1 MLKAPPPLWALALL
15 AASYFL
21 SELPAFA
28 GLPQWRS
35 HLAGPVLIALGASM
49 PIIAMLQF
57 RGAGTQILPTSEKN
71 DALVT
76 TGIYG
81 FTRNPMYVGVIL
93 VSLGVALWFGRLLMF
108 LAPLGVF
115 AITNFVL
122 IPFEEAKMRR
132 QFGEAFDAY
141 CKRVRRWI

>member
-1 MLKAPPPLWALALL
+1 MKAPPPLWALALL
-15 AASYFL
+15 TAGYFL
-21 SELPAFA
+21 SELSVFA
-28 GLPQWRS
+28 GFPLWRS
-35 HLAGPVLIALGASM
+35 EIGGLVLFFAGVALPVIAAS
-49 PIIAMLQF
+49 QF
-57 RGAGTQILPTSEKN
+57 RAAGTQIMPTSEKN

-76 TGIYG
+76 TGIYS
-81 FTRNPMYVGVIL
+81 FTRNPMYVGVITA
-93 VSLGVALWFGRLLMF
+93 SFGAALFFGRSLMF

>member
-1 MLKAPPPLWALALL
+1 
-15 AASYFL
+15 
-21 SELPAFA
+21 
-28 GLPQWRS
+28 
-35 HLAGPVLIALGASM
+35 
-49 PIIAMLQF
+49 
-57 RGAGTQILPTSEKN
+57 
-71 DALVT
+71 
-76 TGIYG
+76 
-81 FTRNPMYVGVIL
+81 
-93 VSLGVALWFGRLLMF
+93 MF

>member
-15 AASYFL
+15 AAGYFL
-21 SELPAFA
+21 GELPAFA
-28 GLPQWRS
+28 GLPWWRS
-35 HLAGPVLIALGASM
+35 EIGGLILFAAGVALPVIAAW
-49 PIIAMLQF
+49 QF
-57 RGAGTQILPTSEKN
+57 RAAGTQIMPTSEKN

-81 FTRNPMYVGVIL
+81 FTRNPMYVGVITA
-93 VSLGVALWFGRLLMF
+93 SFGAALFFGRPLMF
-108 LAPLGVF
+108 LAPLIVF

-132 QFGEAFDAY
+132 QFGEKFDAY
-141 CKRVRRWI
+141 CRRVRRWV

>member
-15 AASYFL
+15 TALYFL
-21 SELPAFA
+21 SELPLFA

-35 HLAGPVLIALGASM
+35 QPVGLIVFIIGVALPVIGVS
-49 PIIAMLQF
+49 QF
-57 RGAGTQILPTSEKN
+57 RAAGTQIMPASEKN

-76 TGIYG
+76 TGVYS
-81 FTRNPMYVGVIL
+81 FTRNPMYVGVITA
-93 VSLGVALWFGRLLMF
+93 SFGAALFFGRPLMF
-108 LAPLGVF
+108 LAPLIVF
-115 AITNFVL
+115 AITNFAL

-132 QFGEAFDAY
+132 QFGDVFDAY

>member
-15 AASYFL
+15 AAGYFL
-21 SELPAFA
+21 SELPLFADLPTWRSVPA
-28 GLPQWRS
+28 GL
-35 HLAGPVLIALGASM
+35 VLFVLGAAL
-49 PIIAMLQF
+49 PTIAAAQF
-57 RGAGTQILPTSEKN
+57 RAAGTQIMPTSEKN

-76 TGIYG
+76 TGIYS
-81 FTRNPMYVGVIL
+81 FTRNPMYVGVITA
-93 VSLGVALWFGRLLMF
+93 SLGAALWFGRPLMF

-132 QFGEAFDAY
+132 QYGEAFDAY
-141 CKRVRRWI
+141 CNRVRRWI